1 MVVKL
6 KEQKLQKSFIKRKL
20 KFEDYKNCIEVTE
33 LENKENHLEK
43 N

>member
-6 KEQKLQKSFIKRKL
+6 KKQKLQKSIIKRKL
-20 KFEDYKNCIEVTE
+20 KFEDYKNCIEFTE

-43 N
+43 S